1 MTAWLL
7 AWLWQGTALA
17 VVLSILLHLLPRVNA
32 STRCLIWWGAFAA
45 LIWLGWQS
53 LPNMATG
60 ALLSPPTLAATS
72 DQFVV
77 VQVRPLPAWALTL
90 IFSAWISIALFRL
103 LRILPGVHFLYRLK
117 DECRPFPRA
126 VEDKLPLWS
135 EARGRH
141 GRLMVCDRL
150 PGAAVLGLHEPYIA
164 IPSSLVRVLSA
175 HDLDQIILHEYGHV
189 QRRDDWT
196 RLLQALVESAL
207 WIHPAAF
214 LIGRELNLEREV
226 ACDDRVIAR
235 TGSPRDYAACLS
247 RAAESRGRG
256 ARPSFA
262 PALFAGRRSLV
273 RRVDRLLNPR
283 RNTVH
288 TPSMLAVT
296 AGMAVIAGCAVH
308 LSAFPLV
315 AESERAIVR
324 VTLDG
329 TEIVRLKPDATKMIR
344 LKPDTTK
351 IIRLKPDATNMIRL
365 KPDTAAKNVA
375 AKNVAVVSGFSRTLM
390 PVASGFSRT
399 VSEPANSLGPSVDV
413 PTLAGT
419 RAVQGAYPPVEVLK
433 NESVDP
439 SPWQAAGNAGAGIG
453 SAAKKASVALASSFT
468 RAGVSIGHSF

>member
-1 MTAWLL
+1 MVTRV
-7 AWLWQGTALA
+7 T
-17 VVLSILLHLLPRVNA
+17 VLGGGQLH
-32 STRCLIWWGAFAA
+32 F
-45 LIWLGWQS
+45 
-53 LPNMATG
+53 
-60 ALLSPPTLAATS
+60 
-72 DQFVV
+72 
-77 VQVRPLPAWALTL
+77 
-90 IFSAWISIALFRL
+90 
-103 LRILPGVHFLYRLK
+103 
-117 DECRPFPRA
+117 CRPHFGA
-126 VEDKLPLWS
+126 IGDFILA
-135 EARGRH
+135 EADHLVAR
-141 GRLMVCDRL
+141 
-150 PGAAVLGLHEPYIA
+150 PEAAY
-164 IPSSLVRVLSA
+164 
-175 HDLDQIILHEYGHV
+175 DLDQIVLHEYGHV
-189 QRRDDWT
+189 QRRDDWM
-196 RLLQALVESAL
+196 RLLQAMVESAL

-226 ACDDRVIAR
+226 ACDDRVITR

-247 RAAESRGRG
+247 RAAERRGRG

-375 AKNVAVVSGFSRTLM
+375 AKNVAVGFSRTLM

-419 RAVQGAYPPVEVLK
+419 RAVQGAYRPVDVLK
-433 NESVDP
+433 NAPVDQ

>member
-17 VVLSILLHLLPRVNA
+17 LALSILLHLLPRVNA

-45 LIWLGWQS
+45 LVWLGWQS
-53 LPNMATG
+53 APIAATS
-60 ALLSPPTLAATS
+60 ALLSRPALAAAS
-72 DQFVV
+72 DQFVIV
-77 VQVRPLPAWALTL
+77 KVEPLPARAQTL
-90 IFSAWISIALFRL
+90 IFSVWIFVALFRL
-103 LRILPGVHFLYRLK
+103 LRILPGVQFLYRLK

-126 VEDKLPLWS
+126 VEEKLPLWS
-135 EARGRH
+135 EAPGRRA
-141 GRLMVCDRL
+141 RLMLCDRL

-164 IPSSLVRVLSA
+164 MPSSLVQALSA

-226 ACDDRVIAR
+226 ACDDWVIAR
-235 TGSPRDYAACLS
+235 TGSPRIYAACLS
-247 RAAESRGRG
+247 RVAESRGRG

-262 PALFAGRRSLV
+262 PALFGGRCSLI

-283 RNTVH
+283 RNTGH
-288 TPSMLAVT
+288 TVSMLAAA
-296 AGMAVIAGCAVH
+296 AGMAVVAGCALH

-315 AESERAIVR
+315 AEAEK
-324 VTLDG
+324 TLENDY
-329 TEIVRLKPDATKMIR
+329 EQAMVRLKADTTDTVR
-344 LKPDTTK
+344 LKPDTTIEK
-351 IIRLKPDATNMIRL
+351 S
-365 KPDTAAKNVA
+365 AAKTIS
-375 AKNVAVVSGFSRTLM
+375 VVSGFSRTLSEKPF
-390 PVASGFSRT
+390 PVVSGFSRT
-399 VSEPANSLGPSVDV
+399 VNETPQSSDAPIDPP
-413 PTLAGT
+413 PTLTGT
-419 RAVQGAYPPVEVLK
+419 HAFQGTYQPVP
-433 NESVDP
+433 SPTIASADQ
-439 SPWQAAGNAGAGIG
+439 SPWQVAGNAGARIG